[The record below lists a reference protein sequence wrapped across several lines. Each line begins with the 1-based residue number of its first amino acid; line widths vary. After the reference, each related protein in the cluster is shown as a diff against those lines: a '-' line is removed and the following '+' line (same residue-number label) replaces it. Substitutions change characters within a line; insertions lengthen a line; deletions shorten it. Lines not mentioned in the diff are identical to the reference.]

1 MTIFGC
7 PLNQAYGRVTKPKTK
22 APEPMPSDGMAQH
35 AMVDNNKSQTVPR
48 DAAINDENYKIILDS
63 IKSLEEKYEASLKL
77 SKQKL
82 EESQKELK
90 KYKESSVIEG
100 FGNIHCDSQF
110 NQLLLF
116 IFTGMLLLILFDSM
130 YKFGKKSF

>member
-1 MTIFGC
+1 MAQHESVEV
-7 PLNQAYGRVTKPKTK
+7 NKPKTL
-22 APEPMPSDGMAQH
+22 
-35 AMVDNNKSQTVPR
+35 PR
-48 DAAINDENYKIILDS
+48 DDEINSENYKIILDS

-82 EESQKELK
+82 EESQKELQ
-90 KYKESSVIEG
+90 KYKDSSFVEG
-100 FGNIHCDSQF
+100 FGNIQCDSQF